1 MVQEHLAH
9 GTVVSGAEHRV
20 CEVQSTMDRKEKQIQ
35 SQALISL
42 IPSCWEEFG
51 EGRDPGSH
59 QPTPR
64 GMDGT
69 LALTLYNLANPS
81 KCIFC
86 DLEHIKSMKMHCP
99 VAAEVISTKKSKRDW
114 MGLLAQR
121 K

>member
-1 MVQEHLAH
+1 MWCRNILHMALWFQVQS
-9 GTVVSGAEHRV
+9 TV

-42 IPSCWEEFG
+42 TPSYWEQFG

-59 QPTPR
+59 QPKPR

-69 LALTLYNLANPS
+69 LGLTLYNLANPS